1 MLRRVGAG
9 SLSPRAVSSKMIV
22 RRTHGLHLSRAE
34 EQTPRRA
41 ARDRRGHRARG
52 GQGIYAAEQG
62 PPARRDLQGAQHRH
76 ARAPRGQG
84 RRQDRDQDQDRRVAE
99 KARRGARC
107 KGSRQAEGRAQP
119 HPPFQA
125 PAAQGDG
132 LRRGGGQERP
142 RMNPENV
149 IDVTRLIQLAV
160 APVFLLTAVGTII
173 GVLSNRL
180 GRAVDRSR
188 TLEDRLRQ
196 LQPEGQKAARAELDL
211 LSRRVRLV
219 YGSIVL
225 SVICALFVG
234 LLIAVAFVEAFIAVD
249 MSKFIGLLFI
259 AAMLAFILS
268 LLVFLREIFLAV
280 SSARDQM
287 R

>member
-1 MLRRVGAG
+1 VVN
-9 SLSPRAVSSKMIV
+9 PDNIV
-22 RRTHGLHLSRAE
+22 
-34 EQTPRRA
+34 
-41 ARDRRGHRARG
+41 
-52 GQGIYAAEQG
+52 
-62 PPARRDLQGAQHRH
+62 
-76 ARAPRGQG
+76 
-84 RRQDRDQDQDRRVAE
+84 
-99 KARRGARC
+99 
-107 KGSRQAEGRAQP
+107 
-119 HPPFQA
+119 
-125 PAAQGDG
+125 
-132 LRRGGGQERP
+132 
-142 RMNPENV
+142 
-149 IDVTRLIQLAV
+149 DVTRLIQLAV

-180 GRAVDRSR
+180 GRVVDRSR

-234 LLIAVAFVEAFIAVD
+234 LLIAVAFVDAFIAID

-259 AAMLAFILS
+259 AAMIAFISS

-280 SSARDQM
+280 SSARNQM

>member
-1 MLRRVGAG
+1 MV
-9 SLSPRAVSSKMIV
+9 
-22 RRTHGLHLSRAE
+22 
-34 EQTPRRA
+34 
-41 ARDRRGHRARG
+41 
-52 GQGIYAAEQG
+52 
-62 PPARRDLQGAQHRH
+62 
-76 ARAPRGQG
+76 
-84 RRQDRDQDQDRRVAE
+84 
-99 KARRGARC
+99 
-107 KGSRQAEGRAQP
+107 
-119 HPPFQA
+119 
-125 PAAQGDG
+125 
-132 LRRGGGQERP
+132 
-142 RMNPENV
+142 NPDNI

-173 GVLSNRL
+173 GVLSNRI

-234 LLIAVAFVEAFIAVD
+234 LLIAVAFVDAFIAID
-249 MSKFIGLLFI
+249 MSRFIGLLFI
-259 AAMLAFILS
+259 AAMIAFISS

-280 SSARDQM
+280 SSARNQM